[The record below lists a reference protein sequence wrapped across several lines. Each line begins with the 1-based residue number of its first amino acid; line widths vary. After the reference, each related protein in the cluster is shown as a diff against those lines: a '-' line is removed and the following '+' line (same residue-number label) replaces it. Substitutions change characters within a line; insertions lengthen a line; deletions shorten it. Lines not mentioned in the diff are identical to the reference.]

1 MVGGGSST
9 FHARGQVDFFDERY
23 IFDIAIDDLKDLSM
37 PASRA
42 IVSTAS
48 ASRYLQQ
55 LCKHWGHKF
64 EATFDSRQGRVA
76 LPFGPLELV
85 ATDDAL
91 SVTCRLEGDGDLD
104 RMQMVVA
111 DHINRFAFREGE
123 LTFDWKPVT

>member
-1 MVGGGSST
+1 
-9 FHARGQVDFFDERY
+9 
-23 IFDIAIDDLKDLSM
+23 M

-91 SVTCRLEGDGDLD
+91 SVTCRLDGDGDLD
-104 RMQMVVA
+104 IVGNVEE
-111 DHINRFAFREGE
+111 HFRWISE
-123 LTFDWKPVT
+123 KPVSFFSIVWFENPLR